1 MSEKKTYHF
10 FKTGICEDGQSVR
23 FGLEVGGS
31 FHKSILQLAVTRLRQ
46 MASFPGEP
54 TAGFKETAMIIN
66 FQAGKMQQSQRN
78 NNESSEEKNKK
89 NI

>member
-1 MSEKKTYHF
+1 
-10 FKTGICEDGQSVR
+10 
-23 FGLEVGGS
+23 
-31 FHKSILQLAVTRLRQ
+31 